1 MVTNPVAKAIRTTR
15 RLSDSAEAS
24 GQSNAVPN
32 RLSIMAIGVAPDVP
46 PKRLGV
52 IMSPAA
58 SAKTVK
64 TPTASPGVVKGK
76 MTLKNASIGRAPR
89 SRAASINRLSI
100 NSAEIQ
106 MASTM
111 KGRLL

>member
-1 MVTNPVAKAIRTTR
+1 
-15 RLSDSAEAS
+15 
-24 GQSNAVPN
+24 
-32 RLSIMAIGVAPDVP
+32 MADRPRFGG
-46 PKRLGV
+46 RLG
-52 IMSPAA
+52 IADCFGNLIDMSPAA

-111 KGRLL
+111 PPACTPQSRYTLVWKRRDALVYA